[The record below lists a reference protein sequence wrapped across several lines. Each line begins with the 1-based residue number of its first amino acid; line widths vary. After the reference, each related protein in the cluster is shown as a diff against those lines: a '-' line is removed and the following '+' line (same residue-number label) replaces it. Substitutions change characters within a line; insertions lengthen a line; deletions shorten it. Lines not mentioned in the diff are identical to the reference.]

1 MCCRLLPRSCVAGTD
16 VLAEANGGLSTSPP
30 ALLLSN
36 FLLLANLLIALWKR
50 NKMPLPGKPTTVIV
64 PVVTVVAGTTKVYNF
79 VGYCFLGRVGSLYEC
94 ETCLRYRCPARGEAL
109 AVVLFGGS
117 GAEPI
122 PVPARLIYSDPI
134 RDVAVARVDDWPRSD
149 GLTLAP
155 DNQLAMNTDILTIEY
170 SEPDRGILLED
181 GQSAIGIG
189 PNWHKGYMVRE
200 YVDRFGQQRPTACL
214 DLSFPALKG
223 ASGAPAV
230 DGQTGLVL
238 GMIVGNVERVL
249 LPTQIAPVLRNKV
262 IVDEVRYFAPYAQA
276 ICARYLREALETFS
290 ATAEGAS
297 GGGAPAPG

>member
-1 MCCRLLPRSCVAGTD
+1 
-16 VLAEANGGLSTSPP
+16 
-30 ALLLSN
+30 
-36 FLLLANLLIALWKR
+36 
-50 NKMPLPGKPTTVIV
+50 MPLPGNPTTVIV
-64 PVVTVVAGTTKVYNF
+64 PVVTVVAGTTKV
-79 VGYCFLGRVGSLYEC
+79 VDLWGTAFLVGSDLFMSAKHVFGIDV
-94 ETCLRYRCPARGEAL
+94 PQGQAL